1 MWREEA
7 QGSALL
13 GEKSGWKVE
22 VTRAYKEDGRWK
34 MEEERLLT
42 RSTKAPTTDSFRRAK
57 EKEDHHRRFLRTTIT
72 EWGLRHTARA
82 TSSDRYGQNDNFD
95 GETTFM

>member
-1 MWREEA
+1 MTAIE
-7 QGSALL
+7 QK
-13 GEKSGWKVE
+13 GETQNEHWIQIIAD
-22 VTRAYKEDGRWK
+22 T
-34 MEEERLLT
+34 T
-42 RSTKAPTTDSFRRAK
+42 QAPTTDSFRRAK

-82 TSSDRYGQNDNFD
+82 TSSDRYGHNDNFD